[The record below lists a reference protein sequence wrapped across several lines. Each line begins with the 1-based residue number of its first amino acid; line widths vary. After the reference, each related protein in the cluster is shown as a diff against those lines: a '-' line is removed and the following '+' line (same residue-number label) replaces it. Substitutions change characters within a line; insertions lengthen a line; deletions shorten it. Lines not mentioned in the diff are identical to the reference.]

1 MAFHGYVLLEIN
13 PAVADSL
20 SRQQRDAIKDAASD
34 LITVI
39 KRGQDADVWPPYLPQ
54 VRFSTDKRKVIL
66 EGNFDGI
73 TKVGFTQKLADRLG
87 VAQAA
92 INAALTVTVFGGGS
106 ADWETSRDAC
116 LAYLAANDKAWNAL
130 P

>member
-13 PAVADSL
+13 PAVADNL
-20 SRQQRDAIKDAASD
+20 TRQQREAVKDAASD

-54 VRFSTDKRKVIL
+54 MRFSDDKRKVIL

-73 TKVGFTQKLADRLG
+73 TKAGFTQKLADRLG

-92 INAALTVTVFGGGS
+92 INAALTVTVFGGAS

-116 LAYLAANDKAWNAL
+116 LVYLAANSKDWKGIV
-130 P
+130 